1 MNNRILAT
9 AALLALGTAS
19 AALAQADLV
28 GKYSGTYT
36 RTTREG
42 DALVGVVLEV
52 REVVDGKVKGTVQ
65 TWGASSDSGSG
76 GCDGTYPVEGT
87 LAGSTLRLRTTAQGG
102 PAKDCWF
109 TVGLMVEGDRLVGKT
124 RGGRPVRLRKK

>member
-1 MNNRILAT
+1 MKRIHAA
-9 AALLALGTAS
+9 AALIGLALAC
-19 AALAQADLV
+19 AALAQPNIA
-28 GKYSGTYT
+28 GKYSGNYT

-42 DALVGVVLEV
+42 DALVGVILEI

-65 TWGASSDSGSG
+65 TWGAASDSGSG

-87 LAGSTLRLRTTAQGG
+87 LTDNTLRLRTTAQGG
-102 PAKDCWF
+102 RAKDCWF

-124 RGGRPVRLRKK
+124 QGGRPVRLRKK